1 MANPNDYYVDPSLN
15 ANSGTGTL
23 GNPFGDL
30 QYALNNITRS
40 TTVGDQ
46 INIKAGTAEVMS
58 SAITLATYG
67 TPTTSLIFAGY
78 TSAANDGGVGEITFG
93 GTNANVFAATYNQ
106 VHLKSM
112 KVGNFGTGNL
122 NMGGTNCSVLLSEI
136 HTFSG
141 NATITGNLVA
151 SHIHTHTGAAFCV
164 ILNNT
169 VAYGNLIRSQA
180 PRGLYGNGSG
190 VQAIGNVIVNSA
202 AGTNGIEVFSVGS
215 GNVVL
220 NNSIINTTAG
230 TGAGIVL
237 TSTTH
242 ANQTTVANNIIQ
254 GWSGAGGAAIKFTS
268 STRPVAMIRNNRWFN
283 CTSGISGSDY
293 LMEMDNSS
301 LAASP
306 FTDVANLDFRVSSA
320 VGGIG
325 WPSALLSAPLSTN
338 FPDLGALQRQAS
350 GASRPLSP
358 FFQQV
363 IG

>member
-1 MANPNDYYVDPSLN
+1 MANPNNYYVDPAIN

-23 GNPFGDL
+23 GDPFGDL

-78 TSAANDGGVGEITFG
+78 NSAANDGGIGEITFAG
-93 GTNANVFAATYNQ
+93 NNTNVFAATYNQ
-106 VHLKSM
+106 VHFKCM
-112 KVGNFGTGNL
+112 KIGSFGTGSL
-122 NMGGTNCSVLLSEI
+122 NMSGTNCSVLLSEI

-141 NATITGNLVA
+141 NATIAGNLIS
-151 SHIHTHTGAAFCV
+151 SHIHTHTGGAFCV
-164 ILNNT
+164 ILQGA
-169 VAYGNLIRSQA
+169 VAFGNLIRSQA
-180 PRGLYGNGSG
+180 TRCLYGNAAGC
-190 VQAIGNVIVNSA
+190 QAVANVIVQSAVGNS
-202 AGTNGIEVFSVGS
+202 GIEMFSTGS
-215 GNVVL
+215 GYLVL
-220 NNSIINTTAG
+220 HNSIINTAAG

-237 TSTTH
+237 NSTTH

-268 STRPVAMIRNNRWFN
+268 ATRPVAMIRNNRWFN

-293 LMEMDNSS
+293 LMETDNSS
-301 LAASP
+301 LASSP
-306 FTDVANLDFRVSSA
+306 FTDVSNLDFRVSSA
-320 VGGIG
+320 VSGIG

-338 FPDLGALQRQAS
+338 FPDLGALQRS
-350 GASRPLSP
+350 VGGGIPIVR
-358 FFQQV
+358 
-363 IG
+363 GMHGGMR